1 MRLAS
6 ICSIVETLNFL
17 KWRRAWPGA
26 AIWATGWALLL
37 LLDGR
42 VDLANQA
49 LVLVATAA
57 LATLWLPGW
66 VSGLA
71 ALAAVAAFNW
81 SFVPPRHSFSVDV
94 EQHALLLATLLVVV
108 WTVAAL
114 VTRQKR
120 LATAAARDAQREA
133 RLRTWG
139 DALRDA
145 SDPTAHAGTLQSMLV
160 EAAGVPV
167 ALRLRERA
175 DRAAEGDDALQL
187 GAPDADQRAGL
198 ALCLREG
205 RPLGPGSGRYEEQP
219 DVYLPL
225 RGRGQTLGAT
235 VLQGLGRAARS
246 ELLLSHLQ
254 ALCDQMGQALLR
266 AQGEREAQRL
276 RDAAQDQATRS
287 ALLTAIAH
295 DHRTPLATILGAA
308 SSLAEQGDRLDAAQ
322 RRRLAQGIVDEAG
335 RLARLT
341 DNTLQLARLDA
352 PGVQL
357 ACDWE
362 SAEEL
367 VGAALQRA
375 RRRGDGQRLKAWVEP
390 ALPLLWCDALLMS
403 QLLDNLV
410 DNALKYSPA
419 DAPVEISARRQGD
432 ELVLAVRDRGEGVP
446 PAWRERIF
454 EVFRRGEAPTM
465 AQRPGAG
472 VGLAVCRAIARA
484 HGGALRLRT
493 RAQGGS
499 AFECVLPLHAQPAL
513 PQGQK

>member
-1 MRLAS
+1 VDES
-6 ICSIVETLNFL
+6 SSST
-17 KWRRAWPGA
+17 WRRSWPGI
-26 AIWATGWALLL
+26 AIWAAGWAALL

-66 VSGLA
+66 ASALA
-71 ALAAVAAFNW
+71 ALAGVAAFNW
-81 SFVPPRHSFSVDV
+81 SFVPPRYSFSVDV

-114 VTRQKR
+114 VTRQRR
-120 LATAAARDAQREA
+120 LALAAARDARREA

-139 DALRDA
+139 DALRDV
-145 SDPTAHAGTLQSMLV
+145 SDPAVHAGTLQSMLA
-160 EAAGVPV
+160 EAASVPV
-167 ALRLRERA
+167 ALLIDTAQA
-175 DRAAEGDDALQL
+175 DPLQV
-187 GAPDADQRAGL
+187 GTPDADQRAGL
-198 ALCLREG
+198 ELCLREG

-225 RGRGQTLGAT
+225 RGRGHTLGAA
-235 VLQGLGRAARS
+235 VLQGQGRGARS
-246 ELLLSHLQ
+246 ELLLPHLQ

-276 RDAAQDQATRS
+276 RDAAHDQATRS
-287 ALLTAIAH
+287 ALLAAIAH

-308 SSLAEQGDRLDAAQ
+308 SSLAEQGERLDAAQ
-322 RRRLAQGIVDEAG
+322 RRRLAHGIVDEAG

-357 ACDWE
+357 GCDWE

-375 RRRGDGQRLKAWVEP
+375 RRRDGGQRLKAWVEP
-390 ALPLLWCDALLMS
+390 ALPLLWCDALLLS

-419 DAPVEISARRQGD
+419 DAPVEISARRQG
-432 ELVLAVRDRGEGVP
+432 EEVVLAVRDRGEGVP

-454 EVFRRGEAPTM
+454 EVFRRGEAP
-465 AQRPGAG
+465 AVADRPGAG

-484 HGGALRLRT
+484 HGGTLRLRA
-493 RAQGGS
+493 RSHGGS
-499 AFECVLPLHAQPAL
+499 AFECVLPVRPQPAV
-513 PQGQK
+513 PQGET

>member
-1 MRLAS
+1 L
-6 ICSIVETLNFL
+6 
-17 KWRRAWPGA
+17 WRRAWPAA
-26 AIWATGWALLL
+26 AIWAAGWAALLR
-37 LLDGR
+37 LDGR

-66 VSGLA
+66 ASALA

-81 SFVPPRHSFSVDV
+81 SFVPPRHSFSVDLQ
-94 EQHALLLATLLVVV
+94 QHALLLVTLLVVV

-114 VTRQKR
+114 VVRQQR

-139 DALRDA
+139 DTLRDA
-145 SDPTAHAGTLQSMLV
+145 SDPAVHVGALQSALA
-160 EAAGVPV
+160 EAAGVPM
-167 ALRLRERA
+167 ALWLLGHLDGRA
-175 DRAAEGDDALQL
+175 DDADSLQL
-187 GAPDADQRAGL
+187 GTADADQRAGL

-225 RGRGQTLGAT
+225 RSRGHTLGAA
-235 VLQGLGRAARS
+235 VLQGLGRHAHS
-246 ELLLSHLQ
+246 GLLPHLQ

-266 AQGEREAQRL
+266 ALGEREAQRL
-276 RDAAQDQATRS
+276 RDAAHDQATRS
-287 ALLTAIAH
+287 ALLAAIAH

-308 SSLAEQGDRLDAAQ
+308 SSLAEQGERLDAAQ

-357 ACDWE
+357 HCDWE
-362 SAEEL
+362 AAEEL
-367 VGAALQRA
+367 VGAALQRV
-375 RRRGDGQRLKAWVEP
+375 RRRDDGRRLKAWVEP
-390 ALPLLWCDALLMS
+390 ALPLLWCDALLLS

-410 DNALKYSPA
+410 DNAFKYSPA
-419 DAPVEISARRQGD
+419 DAPVEITARRQG
-432 ELVLAVRDRGEGVP
+432 EEIVLAVRDRGAGVP

-454 EVFRRGEAPTM
+454 EVFRRGEAQ
-465 AQRPGAG
+465 AVADRPGAG

-484 HGGALRLRT
+484 HGGTLRV
-493 RAQGGS
+493 RARSRGGS
-499 AFECVLPLHAQPAL
+499 AFECVLPVHPQPEA
-513 PQGQK
+513 PKGMP

>member
-1 MRLAS
+1 MGAGLVWPS
-6 ICSIVETLNFL
+6 LDTSQSFS
-17 KWRRAWPGA
+17 WRRTWPA
-26 AIWATGWALLL
+26 LAIWALGWAALLG
-37 LLDGR
+37 LDGR

-66 VSGLA
+66 ASALA

-114 VTRQKR
+114 VTRQRR
-120 LATAAARDAQREA
+120 LAAAAARDAQREA

-139 DALRDA
+139 DTLRDA
-145 SDPTAHAGTLQSMLV
+145 PDPSVHAGTLQALLA

-167 ALRLRERA
+167 ALQIDA
-175 DRAAEGDDALQL
+175 GPAEPLQVGD
-187 GAPDADQRAGL
+187 PDADQRAGL
-198 ALCLREG
+198 ALCQREG

-225 RGRGQTLGAT
+225 RGRSHTLGAA
-235 VLQGLGRAARS
+235 VLQGLGRGPRS
-246 ELLLSHLQ
+246 GLLLPHLQ

-266 AQGEREAQRL
+266 ARGEREAQRL
-276 RDAAQDQATRS
+276 HDAAQDQATRG
-287 ALLTAIAH
+287 ALLAAIAH

-308 SSLAEQGDRLDAAQ
+308 SSLAEQGERLDAAQ

-341 DNTLQLARLDA
+341 DNTLQLARLGA
-352 PGVQL
+352 LGVQL
-357 ACDWE
+357 GCDWE

-375 RRRGDGQRLKAWVEP
+375 RRRDSGTRLKAWVEP
-390 ALPLLWCDALLMS
+390 ALPLLWCDALLLS

-419 DAPVEISARRQGD
+419 DAPVEITARRQG
-432 ELVLAVRDRGEGVP
+432 EAIVLAVRDRGEGVP

-454 EVFRRGEAPTM
+454 EVFRRGEAP
-465 AQRPGAG
+465 AVAERPGAG
-472 VGLAVCRAIARA
+472 VGLAVCRAIAVA
-484 HGGALRLRT
+484 HGGQLRV
-493 RAQGGS
+493 RARSPGGS
-499 AFECVLPLHAQPAL
+499 AFECVLPLRAQPAT
-513 PQGQK
+513 PKGDA